1 MKVYNLACPLD
12 HRFEGWFASEA
23 DCLAQQD
30 KGMLACPLC
39 DSTEIARMPSAPHIG
54 KSGSSKE
61 TPTST
66 ELTVPHTPAT
76 DHSSVSSGIG
86 GSTSGDVLALTGGDH
101 SQLEAQ
107 VQAAFLNGMRELMG
121 RSEDVGDSFAEEA
134 RKIHYKESPER
145 SIRGQT
151 TLDEAEA
158 LREEGIEVMAMPM
171 LPALKNTLQ

>member
-1 MKVYNLACPLD
+1 MKVYNLACPMD
-12 HRFEGWFASEA
+12 HRFEGWFASEE

-30 KGMLACPLC
+30 KGMLACPIC
-39 DSTEIARMPSAPHIG
+39 DSTEITRMPSAPNIA

-61 TPTST
+61 MPAST
-66 ELTVPHTPAT
+66 ELTVTGPG
-76 DHSSVSSGIG
+76 SVDASGVA
-86 GSTSGDVLALTGGDH
+86 STISGDVVALTGSDH

-107 VQAAFLNGMRELMG
+107 VQAAFLKGMRELMG
-121 RSEDVGDSFAEEA
+121 RSEDVGSAFAEEA

-158 LREEGIEVMAMPM
+158 LRDEGIEVMAMPM
-171 LPALKNTLQ
+171 LPAFKNTLQ

>member
-12 HRFEGWFASEA
+12 HRFEGWFASEE

-30 KGMLACPLC
+30 KGMLACPIC
-39 DSTEIARMPSAPHIG
+39 DSTEITRMPSAPHIA

-61 TPTST
+61 APAST
-66 ELTVPHTPAT
+66 ELAVANA
-76 DHSSVSSGIG
+76 DV
-86 GSTSGDVLALTGGDH
+86 GSMGSALSGDVVALTGSDH

-107 VQAAFLNGMRELMG
+107 VQAAFLKGMRELMG
-121 RSEDVGDSFAEEA
+121 RSEDVGNSFAEEA

>member
-12 HRFEGWFASEA
+12 HRFEGWFASEE

-30 KGMLACPLC
+30 KGMLACPIC
-39 DSTEIARMPSAPHIG
+39 DSTEITRMPSAPHIA
-54 KSGSSKE
+54 KSGSSKVVS
-61 TPTST
+61 ST
-66 ELTVPHTPAT
+66 ELTVANPVAA
-76 DHSSVSSGIG
+76 DNSGISG
-86 GSTSGDVLALTGGDH
+86 AISGDVVALTGGDH

-107 VQAAFLNGMRELMG
+107 VQAAFLKGMRELMG
-121 RSEDVGDSFAEEA
+121 RSEDVGNSFAEEA

-171 LPALKNTLQ
+171 MPAFKNTLQ

>member
-12 HRFEGWFASEA
+12 HRFEGWFASEE

-30 KGMLACPLC
+30 KGMLACPVC
-39 DSTEIARMPSAPHIG
+39 DSTEITRMPSAPHIG
-54 KSGSSKE
+54 KLSSAELAIPKVESENLSGG
-61 TPTST
+61 
-66 ELTVPHTPAT
+66 V
-76 DHSSVSSGIG
+76 V
-86 GSTSGDVLALTGGDH
+86 ALTGSDH

-107 VQAAFLNGMRELMG
+107 VQAAFLKGMRELMG
-121 RSEDVGDSFAEEA
+121 RSEDVGDSFADEA

-158 LREEGIEVMAMPM
+158 LREEGIDVLSMPM
-171 LPALKNTLQ
+171 IPALKNTLQ

>member
-12 HRFEGWFASEA
+12 HRFEGWFASEE

-30 KGMLACPLC
+30 KGMLACPVC
-39 DSTEIARMPSAPHIG
+39 DSTEITRMPSAPHIG
-54 KSGSSKE
+54 KSS
-61 TPTST
+61 ST
-66 ELTVPHTPAT
+66 ELAIPKIE
-76 DHSSVSSGIG
+76 SENLSGG
-86 GSTSGDVLALTGGDH
+86 VVALTGSDH

-107 VQAAFLNGMRELMG
+107 VQAAFLKGMRELMG
-121 RSEDVGDSFAEEA
+121 RSEDVGDSFADEA

-158 LREEGIEVMAMPM
+158 LREEGIDVLSMPM
-171 LPALKNTLQ
+171 IPALKNTLQ

>member
-12 HRFEGWFASEA
+12 HRFEGWFASEE

-30 KGMLACPLC
+30 KGILACPVC
-39 DSTEIARMPSAPHIG
+39 DSTEIARMPSAPHIA
-54 KSGSSKE
+54 KSS
-61 TPTST
+61 ST
-66 ELTVPHTPAT
+66 ELTVQKEDVA
-76 DHSSVSSGIG
+76 SLSGE
-86 GSTSGDVLALTGGDH
+86 VLALTGKDH

-107 VQAAFLNGMRELMG
+107 VQAAFLKGMRDLMG
-121 RSEDVGDSFAEEA
+121 RSEDVGNAFAEEA

-171 LPALKNTLQ
+171 IPAFKNTLQ

>member
-12 HRFEGWFASEA
+12 HRFEGWFASEE

-30 KGMLACPLC
+30 KGMLACPVC
-39 DSTEIARMPSAPHIG
+39 ESTEVTRMPSAPHIS
-54 KSGSSKE
+54 KSSS
-61 TPTST
+61 TQLATSSDDS
-66 ELTVPHTPAT
+66 EALK
-76 DHSSVSSGIG
+76 G
-86 GSTSGDVLALTGGDH
+86 GVVALTGSDH

-107 VQAAFLNGMRELMG
+107 VQAAFLKGMRELMG
-121 RSEDVGDSFAEEA
+121 RSEDVGDAFADEA

-158 LREEGIEVMAMPM
+158 LREEGIDVLSMPM
-171 LPALKNTLQ
+171 IPALKNTLQ

>member
-12 HRFEGWFASEA
+12 HRFEGWFASEE

-30 KGMLACPLC
+30 KGMLACPIC
-39 DSTEIARMPSAPHIG
+39 DSTEITRMPSAPHIAKSSAG
-54 KSGSSKE
+54 KAA
-61 TPTST
+61 PAST
-66 ELTVPHTPAT
+66 ELTVA
-76 DHSSVSSGIG
+76 SSAEADTSGVSGAI
-86 GSTSGDVLALTGGDH
+86 TGDVLALTGSDH

-107 VQAAFLNGMRELMG
+107 VQAAFLKGMRELMG
-121 RSEDVGDSFAEEA
+121 RSEDVGNSFAEEA

-171 LPALKNTLQ
+171 LPAFKNTLQ

>member
-12 HRFEGWFASEA
+12 HRFEGWFASEE
-23 DCLAQQD
+23 DCLAQQE

-54 KSGSSKE
+54 KSSSSRE
-61 TPTST
+61 VTTSS
-66 ELTVPHTPAT
+66 ELTVAQAAT
-76 DHSSVSSGIG
+76 TERSGVNGLASGAI
-86 GSTSGDVLALTGGDH
+86 SGDVVALTGGDH

-107 VQAAFLNGMRELMG
+107 VQAAFLKGMRELMG
-121 RSEDVGDSFAEEA
+121 RSEDVGNAFAEEA

-171 LPALKNTLQ
+171 LPAFKNTLQ

>member
-12 HRFEGWFASEA
+12 HRFEGWFASEE

-30 KGMLACPLC
+30 KGMLACPIC
-39 DSTEIARMPSAPHIG
+39 DSTEITRMPSAPHIA
-54 KSGSSKE
+54 KSSSSKDI
-61 TPTST
+61 PTST
-66 ELTVPHTPAT
+66 ELTVANPAAT
-76 DHSSVSSGIG
+76 DNSGVSG
-86 GSTSGDVLALTGGDH
+86 ALTGDVVALTGSDH

-107 VQAAFLNGMRELMG
+107 VQAAFLKGMRELMG
-121 RSEDVGDSFAEEA
+121 SSEDVGSSFAEEA

-171 LPALKNTLQ
+171 MPAFKNTLQ

>member
-12 HRFEGWFASEA
+12 HRFEGWFASEE

-30 KGMLACPLC
+30 KGILACPVC
-39 DSTEIARMPSAPHIG
+39 DSTEITRMPSAPHIA
-54 KSGSSKE
+54 KSSSM
-61 TPTST
+61 
-66 ELTVPHTPAT
+66 ELVAPKADLSNP
-76 DHSSVSSGIG
+76 SGG
-86 GSTSGDVLALTGGDH
+86 VVALTGSDH

-107 VQAAFLNGMRELMG
+107 VQAAFLKGMRELMG
-121 RSEDVGDSFAEEA
+121 KSEDVGEAFADEA

-158 LREEGIEVMAMPM
+158 LREEGIEVLAMPM
-171 LPALKNTLQ
+171 MPAFKNTLQ

>member
-1 MKVYNLACPLD
+1 MKVYNLACPLN
-12 HRFEGWFASEA
+12 HRFEGWFASEE

-30 KGMLACPLC
+30 QGMLACPIC
-39 DSTEIARMPSAPHIG
+39 ESTEIARMPSAPHIAKAG
-54 KSGSSKE
+54 SNKVLTSSTDLAIADPAAVDKVGISG
-61 TPTST
+61 T
-66 ELTVPHTPAT
+66 
-76 DHSSVSSGIG
+76 
-86 GSTSGDVLALTGGDH
+86 TSGDVVALTGKDH

-107 VQAAFLNGMRELMG
+107 VQAAFLKGMRELMG
-121 RSEDVGDSFAEEA
+121 RSEDVGNSFAEEA

-158 LREEGIEVMAMPM
+158 LRDEGIEVMALPM

>member
-1 MKVYNLACPLD
+1 MKVYNLACPLN
-12 HRFEGWFASEA
+12 HRFEGWFASEE

-61 TPTST
+61 ITPST
-66 ELTVPHTPAT
+66 ELTVTQTTAT
-76 DHSSVSSGIG
+76 DHSDTNSSI
-86 GSTSGDVLALTGGDH
+86 SGDVVAMTSNDH

-107 VQAAFLNGMRELMG
+107 VQAAFLKGMRELMA
-121 RSEDVGDSFAEEA
+121 RSEDVGSSFADEA

-151 TLDEAEA
+151 TLDEAES

-171 LPALKNTLQ
+171 LPTFKNTLQ

>member
-12 HRFEGWFASEA
+12 HRFEGWFASEE
-23 DCLAQQD
+23 DCLAQQV
-30 KGMLACPLC
+30 KGFLACPIC
-39 DSTEIARMPSAPHIG
+39 DSTDISRMPSAPHIA
-54 KSGSSKE
+54 KSS
-61 TPTST
+61 ST
-66 ELTVPHTPAT
+66 EL
-76 DHSSVSSGIG
+76 SVQKDNVTSLSGE
-86 GSTSGDVLALTGGDH
+86 VLALTGKDH

-107 VQAAFLNGMRELMG
+107 VQAAFLKGMHDLMG
-121 RSEDVGDSFAEEA
+121 RSEDVGNAFAEEA

-171 LPALKNTLQ
+171 IPVFKNTLQ